1 MRMNTLLINRS
12 KKGRILACIAAV
24 AVAFAMTVSPIF
36 AAESGSRTIK
46 DETVYVI
53 TNSDGSTSDII
64 VSDHLKN
71 NSSADTIS
79 DVSSLSDIENT
90 KGDEKFSKGDNNIL
104 TWSAKGN
111 DIYYQ
116 GKTDK
121 EAPISMSI
129 KYYLDDKEVEGK
141 ALEGKSGKV
150 RIVINYENNETAN
163 GVKVP
168 FVVLT
173 GMVIGND
180 CFSNITV
187 SSGKVIDDGE
197 KSFIVGM
204 AAPGVADS
212 LGLSESELGFG
223 STVEITG
230 DAVEFTPEDLMTIV
244 TNDFFEDIDTGSL
257 SSLDLDGQIK
267 ELDNASKELMSG
279 TKELYDGINTLNS
292 KSTKLSTGIGK
303 LNLGTKSIDSGLK
316 ESMTGSKNLAA
327 GTSAFSKA
335 LNENLGAM
343 KDGVS
348 ELAKGSSNLTA
359 GAKNLK
365 SAFDTGDG
373 TAENP
378 GILKV
383 SKSIKDGTAD
393 LKQGVDAAKGASLQ
407 YLESAKSMLSKLH
420 DEGKLTDDEYNSLK
434 DYIDKSISCQNQ
446 IDVPASLINGTAGL
460 DSGLNTMYGQIA
472 GDGTEQN
479 PGLVGG
485 AASLESGIGE
495 LSSGLDKAT
504 AENDSLTSNAQNLA
518 AGADALAEGQS
529 RLSGGAEELA
539 AGMAELEDNSGLLIN
554 GVAALDRG
562 SKKLNDGMQ
571 KFYSEG
577 IEKIVNLY
585 NSKLKGTVNNADA
598 VINAGKSYSTFTELA
613 DGMNGSVKFI
623 YRTKVAEE

>member
-1 MRMNTLLINRS
+1 MNTLLINRS

-24 AVAFAMTVSPIF
+24 AVAFAMTASPIF

-121 EAPISMSI
+121 EAPVSMSI

-348 ELAKGSSNLTA
+348 ELAKGSSSLTA

-420 DEGKLTDDEYNSLK
+420 NEGKLTDDECKSLK

-504 AENDSLTSNAQNLA
+504 AENNSLTSNAQSLA
-518 AGADALAEGQS
+518 AGADALTEGQS

-539 AGMAELEDNSGLLIN
+539 AGMAELEENSGLLIN
-554 GVAALDRG
+554 GVAELDIG

-585 NSKLKGTVNNADA
+585 NSKLKGTVNNANA